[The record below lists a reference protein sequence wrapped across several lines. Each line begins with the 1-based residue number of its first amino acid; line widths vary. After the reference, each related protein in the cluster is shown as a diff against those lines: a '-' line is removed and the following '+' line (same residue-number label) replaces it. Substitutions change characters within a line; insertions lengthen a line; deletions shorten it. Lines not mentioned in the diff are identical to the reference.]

1 MEKELKQRYKADFAT
16 LTEIVNSFDPC
27 GLIEGGAPTD
37 EYDCITQQ
45 LLSSIYNKKTRQEM
59 KDMILHELK
68 HHFGTPELTTLDEPF
83 KTQFYNSLDK
93 LLDDIEKKFY

>member
-27 GLIEGGAPTD
+27 GLIKGGAPTD

-59 KDMILHELK
+59 RDLILQEIE
-68 HHFGTPELTTLDEPF
+68 HHFGTPDLTTLDEPY
-83 KTQFYNSLDK
+83 KSRFYKSLET
-93 LLDDIEKKFY
+93 LLNDVDKKFY

>member
-45 LLSSIYNKKTRQEM
+45 LISSIYNKKTRQEM

-68 HHFGTPELTTLDEPF
+68 HHFGTQELTTLDEPF
-83 KTQFYNSLDK
+83 KTQFL
-93 LLDDIEKKFY
+93 

>member
-45 LLSSIYNKKTRQEM
+45 LISSIYNKKTRQEM

-83 KTQFYNSLDK
+83 KTQFYNSLNK
-93 LLDDIEKKFY
+93 LLDDVEKKF

>member
-16 LTEIVNSFDPC
+16 LTEIVNSFAPF
-27 GLIEGGAPTD
+27 GLIKGGAQTD

-59 KDMILHELK
+59 KDLILQGIK
-68 HHFGTPELTTLDEPF
+68 HHFGTPDLTTLDEPY
-83 KTQFYNSLDK
+83 KSLDK
-93 LLDDIEKKFY
+93 LLNDVDKKFY

>member
-1 MEKELKQRYKADFAT
+1 MEKELKQRYKVDFAN

-37 EYDCITQQ
+37 EYDCVTQQ

-68 HHFGTPELTTLDEPF
+68 HHFGTPDLATLDEPY
-83 KTQFYNSLDK
+83 KTKFYNSLDN
-93 LLDDIEKKFY
+93 LLDDVDKKFY